1 MRESFNEYKKTLES
15 NLVSIDYLFSGDV
28 ISSVDMSYSELKMNK
43 STSPSLIINCFEKI
57 YKESFDIL
65 KSKSSE
71 IVITQESL
79 TVGDVD
85 QFISRVKDMTSLD
98 YKYFFMSNK
107 AFSYMGFVF
116 HLDEKRSLPGYFYRM
131 TSGNPVTF
139 YFSPEIKDDDDTY
152 IIYASDLP
160 FQSLV
165 YGIQNMDY
173 SMIPVGDVDGFSPS
187 YPTKWKH
194 VINYKLYDCKFSSVK
209 IDLRS
214 ISKIRDEKI
223 KQILK

>member
-173 SMIPVGDVDGFSPS
+173 SMIPVVM
-187 YPTKWKH
+187 
-194 VINYKLYDCKFSSVK
+194 
-209 IDLRS
+209 
-214 ISKIRDEKI
+214 
-223 KQILK
+223 